1 MTEIR
6 IRIGGWME
14 GWGRQ
19 GKEAK
24 EGEEGKEGKE
34 ISMARDKERY
44 REGDGMRRGRI
55 LQRSTPT

>member
-1 MTEIR
+1 MY
-6 IRIGGWME
+6 

-19 GKEAK
+19 GKED
-24 EGEEGKEGKE
+24 KEGKG
-34 ISMARDKERY
+34 ISMARDKERD